1 MRSSAVAIKTLEAAA
16 KNTRARI
23 ISYCEMERHRPFTQN
38 YEFWRSS
45 KEQILELLQRRL
57 KTYASKMSPDCEE
70 DDDKE
75 LLRKLGDSGVVLN
88 SIVDLLRLSLSDK
101 YIKELEVIAGV
112 LGYFK
117 IASTRIIDVIP
128 MFIEH
133 EFLIGF
139 SVELRKTLVTN
150 LGLTGD
156 NGVQKCLEYAAD
168 DPDIRDARVKLNGEL
183 EILDDVTN
191 ILSRY

>member
-1 MRSSAVAIKTLEAAA
+1 M
-16 KNTRARI
+16 
-23 ISYCEMERHRPFTQN
+23 
-38 YEFWRSS
+38 
-45 KEQILELLQRRL
+45 
-57 KTYASKMSPDCEE
+57 
-70 DDDKE
+70 
-75 LLRKLGDSGVVLN
+75 
-88 SIVDLLRLSLSDK
+88 
-101 YIKELEVIAGV
+101 IAGV

-133 EFLIGF
+133 EFVIGF
-139 SVELRKTLVTN
+139 SDELRKTLVRN